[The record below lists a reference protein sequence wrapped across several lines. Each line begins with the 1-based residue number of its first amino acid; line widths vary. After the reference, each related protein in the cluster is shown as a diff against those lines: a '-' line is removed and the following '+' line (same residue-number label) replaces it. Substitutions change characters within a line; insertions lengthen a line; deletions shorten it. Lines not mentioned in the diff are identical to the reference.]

1 MERLLAPAEEAMEE
15 DLTET
20 AAVHARFLPFEI
32 LDVDDRRLVQV
43 EGGQGYGVSEK
54 LRFPPSE
61 DENV

>member
-1 MERLLAPAEEAMEE
+1 MEE

-32 LDVDDRRLVQV
+32 LDIDDKRLVQV
-43 EGGQGYGVSEK
+43 EGGRGYGVSEK
-54 LRFPPSE
+54 LQFPPSK